1 MKLKLYFIPL
11 AFAVAAMLFAG
22 AAHLSFHDI
31 GDGINGYY
39 YDSAGSLDSVLKEA
53 NSASPQDII
62 KQADIVVK
70 ARYSGNYEVTGLG
83 VYYQLNVTDVF
94 HGDSSLKGNCI
105 TMIQDADVMPDQKYI
120 APNDW
125 LSTPLQKGKEYI
137 LLLKHKEFDPDRILT
152 ASQKQQY
159 YPVTNSILGCYLF
172 TDSQQTE
179 VINATHSRNNSSILV
194 QNIRGKEI
202 FATSKKDLNKYY
214 QYKSQIFKQL
224 GVK

>member
-11 AFAVAAMLFAG
+11 AFVVAAMLFAG
-22 AAHLSFHDI
+22 AAHFSFQDI
-31 GDGINGYY
+31 GDGINSYY
-39 YDSAGSLDSVLKEA
+39 YDSAGGLDEALK
-53 NSASPQDII
+53 NTNISSPQDII
-62 KQADIVVK
+62 KQADIIVK

-83 VYYQLNVTDVF
+83 VYYQLKVSDVF

-105 TMIQDADVMPDQKYI
+105 TMIQDADVMPDEKYI
-120 APNDW
+120 SPNDW

-137 LLLKHKEFDPDRILT
+137 LLLKHKDFDPDRILT

-159 YPVTNSILGCYLF
+159 YPVSNTILGCYLL
-172 TDSQQTE
+172 TDSPQTE

-194 QNIRGKEI
+194 QNIRGKEV
-202 FATSKKDLNKYY
+202 FATNKKYLNKYY

-224 GVK
+224 GIK